1 MFLTPYVPRR
11 RALWIVLFI
20 VTIAALLYADA
31 ASYVDE
37 NGVLH
42 DSFLMPLG
50 AITAV
55 LAAVVLVFDVL
66 LTLRGRKP

>member
-1 MFLTPYVPRR
+1 MFLTPYIPRR

-20 VTIAALLYADA
+20 GAIAALLYADT

-50 AITAV
+50 AIM
-55 LAAVVLVFDVL
+55 AAVVLVFDVL
-66 LTLRGRKP
+66 LTLKRKIH